1 MRRSPPAALLTAALV
16 AAGCSFVTE
25 FWTFDDDTP
34 VVAFG
39 KPDHYERSPFGAALA
54 VRQVPTPEG
63 DATLV
68 AVSAGPGSATET
80 YRWSVG
86 DRLETDR
93 HVSSICS
100 PISARVDE
108 RDPTDETTCDDS
120 GTGAALLWLASAA
133 GLGTDPCDQ
142 GVLVVGQPN
151 AGLNSLGE
159 TVSYGRIAVY
169 CAATDRT
176 VGTYRQRSSTEHLGR
191 ALADWPGGDRP
202 LVAIGADSAVWLA
215 PVDRL
220 IAPGDWTPVW
230 ASPRADIAF
239 GGALAAGRTAD
250 GAGWLAVGASHL
262 AARSGDSWLAIVR
275 DTNPDPAAAAH
286 EVVACREDAGP
297 TPLGAALAAADLD
310 GDGNDELL
318 AQAAAGI
325 LVFDGAGLA
334 TLGTAVATCDLEP
347 GPTVL
352 ACPADAGDGVECSA
366 EFGAAIASGDLDADG
381 VPELLVGDPGATVS
395 GASRAGAV
403 HVFVRDGAGWR
414 RAAALRDA
422 TPESGARLGATLAVG
437 PVRGRS
443 EPFVGSP
450 GSGEVF
456 VFYCSGLPG
465 DAPNAPG
472 LGETCRPE

>member
-1 MRRSPPAALLTAALV
+1 MRRSPRVVFLAAALV

-39 KPDHYERSPFGAALA
+39 RPENYERSPFGAALA
-54 VRQVPTPEG
+54 VRRVPTSEG

-93 HVSSICS
+93 HVASICS

-120 GTGAALLWLASAA
+120 GTGAALLWLAAA
-133 GLGTDPCDQ
+133 GLGTDPCGE

-151 AGLNSLGE
+151 AGRNALGE

-176 VGTYRQRSSTEHLGR
+176 VGAYRQRAATEHLGR

-202 LVAIGADSAVWLA
+202 VVAIGADGAVWLA

-220 IAPGDWTPVW
+220 LSPGEWTPVS
-230 ASPRADIAF
+230 AAPRDDPAF
-239 GGALAAGRTAD
+239 GGALAAGRAA
-250 GAGWLAVGASHL
+250 GGGWLAVGASHL

-275 DTNPDPAAAAH
+275 DTNPDPATAAY

-297 TPLGAALAAADLD
+297 TPLGGGLAAADLD
-310 GDGNDELL
+310 GDRNDELL
-318 AQAAAGI
+318 AQGATGI

-334 TLGTAVATCDLEP
+334 ARGTVVATCDLEP
-347 GPTVL
+347 GPGVL
-352 ACPADAGDGVECSA
+352 SCPADGRDGVECSA
-366 EFGAAIASGDLDADG
+366 EFGASIASGDLDADG
-381 VPELLVGDPGATVS
+381 APELLVGDPGATVS
-395 GASRAGAV
+395 GVSRAGAV
-403 HVFVRDGAGWR
+403 HVFVRDGTGWR
-414 RAAALRDA
+414 WSAALRDA
-422 TPESGARLGATLAVG
+422 VPEAGARLGATLAVG
-437 PVRGRS
+437 PVRGRD

-472 LGETCRPE
+472 LGATCRPE